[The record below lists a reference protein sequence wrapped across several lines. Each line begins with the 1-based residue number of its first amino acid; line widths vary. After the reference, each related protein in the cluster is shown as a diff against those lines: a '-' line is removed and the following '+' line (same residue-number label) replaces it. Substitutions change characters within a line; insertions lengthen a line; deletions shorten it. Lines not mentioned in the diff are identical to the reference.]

1 MRLSKIKLSGFK
13 TFVEPTTL
21 TLPSNLVGIVGP
33 NGCGKS
39 NVIDAVRWVLGES
52 SAKYLRGESM
62 SDVIFNGSA
71 SRKPVSNASIELFF
85 DNSEKKIV
93 GEFAQYNEISTRR
106 VITRDGQSEYYLNGT
121 KCRRK
126 DITNLFLG
134 TGLGP
139 RSYAIVQQAMISSL
153 IEAKPDEM
161 RVFLEE
167 ASGISKY
174 KQKRKETESRIKNTR
189 ENLNRL
195 NDLKEEID
203 KQIKRLKK
211 QARDAEKYKELKNRE
226 KDIEGEIIYCKISD
240 IDKKLEQ
247 NDSESKSYR
256 DTYDDRLTKLR
267 KVEADIEELRIKNNE
282 VNESFNLKQKDHFE
296 IQANIARIEQS
307 IEYEKELESQ
317 KSINAQEIKK
327 ELDRI
332 KIEYSEDQIELE
344 RINAE
349 LDSKNKSNQANKI
362 NLSQLENELKTTSD
376 HLITEDEVNEQLRTE
391 LNELKTTFE
400 SESVRINLL
409 EKQSTEQNRQKQ
421 IIINVHQLKDSFM
434 ALKSSLEE
442 SIADFGNE
450 TSQTISNQIDRLEDK
465 INQLSSE
472 YEDTE
477 LKIADNEEQLSK
489 SKDISAQT
497 KLLIDE
503 LTEKKNQSDQKKVN
517 LANLR
522 NTHSQ
527 KLTNLRERVQD
538 AELKTESLKTSQQ
551 GLQTAITRLEA
562 QMTQLK
568 SRSLELTAKENP
580 QTSINDDQKLELESL
595 LNMSLESEK
604 SLEIERK
611 KQEEMQSHLRNQEV
625 DRTNLNASVN
635 QAREDLEKYK
645 LKQKEYEV
653 RKESLNEQL
662 ISMGLDYASI
672 DEKSSNK
679 DMTLDSLSLE
689 LEKILRGIDRL
700 GAINLAAEAEFK
712 EESKRIEK
720 LDEQFEDLNRAL
732 ETLTSAIKQIDDESK
747 SRFTE
752 TFEKVNEGLSKHFP
766 RLFDGGK
773 AYLELEDNDALN
785 GGVFVMARPPGKRN
799 SNIHLL
805 SGGEKALTAVAL
817 LFSIFELNPAP
828 FCLLDEVD
836 APLDDTNVARFCEI
850 VKEMSSNVQFVVITH
865 NKTTMELTKQL
876 IGVTMSEPGVSRL
889 VSVDLD
895 EAIELSETPE
905 AS

>member
-267 KVEADIEELRIKNNE
+267 KIEADIEELRIKNNE

-332 KIEYSEDQIELE
+332 KVEYSEDQIELE
-344 RINAE
+344 RINTE
-349 LDSKNKSNQANKI
+349 LESKNKSNQANK
-362 NLSQLENELKTTSD
+362 NNFSQLENELKTTSD
-376 HLITEDEVNEQLRTE
+376 NLIIEDEQNENLRAE

-421 IIINVHQLKDSFM
+421 IIINVHQLKDSFI

-450 TSQTISNQIDRLEDK
+450 ASKTINNQIDRLEKK

-477 LKIADNEEQLSK
+477 LKITENEEQLSK
-489 SKDISAQT
+489 SKEISGQT

-503 LTEKKNQSDQKKVN
+503 LTKKKNESDQKKVD

-522 NTHSQ
+522 NTQSQ
-527 KLTNLRERVQD
+527 KLANIREKVQD
-538 AELKTESLKTSQQ
+538 DELKTESLKTSQQ

-580 QTSINDDQKLELESL
+580 QRSINDDQKQELESL
-595 LNMSLESEK
+595 LNMSLKSEK
-604 SLEIERK
+604 SLEVERK

-635 QAREDLEKYK
+635 QAREDLERFK

-662 ISMGLDYASI
+662 ISMNLDYKSI
-672 DEKSSNK
+672 DQKSSSKN
-679 DMTLDSLSLE
+679 MTFDSLSSE

-712 EESKRIEK
+712 EESKRMEK

-747 SRFTE
+747 SRFSE

>member
-712 EESKRIEK
+712 EESKRMEK

>member
-226 KDIEGEIIYCKISD
+226 KAIEGEIIYCKISD

-267 KVEADIEELRIKNNE
+267 KIEADIEELRIKNNE

-332 KIEYSEDQIELE
+332 KVEYSEDQIELE
-344 RINAE
+344 RINTE
-349 LDSKNKSNQANKI
+349 LESKNKSNQANK
-362 NLSQLENELKTTSD
+362 NNFSHLENELKTTSD
-376 HLITEDEVNEQLRTE
+376 NLIIEDEQNEKFRAE

-421 IIINVHQLKDSFM
+421 IIINVHQLKDSFI

-450 TSQTISNQIDRLEDK
+450 TSKTINNQIDRLEKK

-477 LKIADNEEQLSK
+477 LKITENEEQLSK
-489 SKDISAQT
+489 SKEISGQT
-497 KLLIDE
+497 KLLIDQ
-503 LTEKKNQSDQKKVN
+503 LTKRKNESDQKKVD

-522 NTHSQ
+522 NTQSQ
-527 KLTNLRERVQD
+527 KLANIREKVQD
-538 AELKTESLKTSQQ
+538 DELKTESLKTSQQ

-580 QTSINDDQKLELESL
+580 QRSINDDQKQELESL
-595 LNMSLESEK
+595 LNMSLKSEK
-604 SLEIERK
+604 SLEVERK

-635 QAREDLEKYK
+635 QAREDLERFK

-662 ISMGLDYASI
+662 ISMDLDYKSI
-672 DEKSSNK
+672 DQKSSSKN
-679 DMTLDSLSLE
+679 MTLDSLSSE
-689 LEKILRGIDRL
+689 LEKILRAIDRL

-712 EESKRIEK
+712 EESKRMDK

-747 SRFTE
+747 SRFSE

-850 VKEMSSNVQFVVITH
+850 VKEMSNNVQFVVITH

>member
-256 DTYDDRLTKLR
+256 DIYDDRLTKLR

-376 HLITEDEVNEQLRTE
+376 HLITEDEVNERLRTE

-450 TSQTISNQIDRLEDK
+450 TSQTISNQINRLEDK

-477 LKIADNEEQLSK
+477 LKIAENEEQLSK

-580 QTSINDDQKLELESL
+580 QTSINHDQKLELESL

-662 ISMGLDYASI
+662 ISMGLDYTSI
-672 DEKSSNK
+672 DEKSSSK

-712 EESKRIEK
+712 EESKRMEK